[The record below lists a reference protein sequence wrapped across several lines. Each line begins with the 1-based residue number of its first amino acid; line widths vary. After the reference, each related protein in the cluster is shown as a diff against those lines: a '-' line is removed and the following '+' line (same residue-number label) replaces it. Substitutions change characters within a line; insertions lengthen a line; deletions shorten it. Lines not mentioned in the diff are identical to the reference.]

1 MVFKPILDQNP
12 SFEFTI
18 NLTGDEMLKEAKLAL
33 EDGTILKGEGFGF
46 ETIKTGEVVFA
57 TGMTGY
63 VESLTDPSYKGQI
76 LMSTYP
82 LQGNYGIS
90 RDWFQSDGI
99 KAEGFVV
106 REQNSHPSHRLSEE
120 NLAEFLE
127 EYKIPGISGIDT
139 RYLTLKIRRHGTMK
153 GAISTEEIGD
163 YELLKLANEQENI
176 EDQDLVDKVSVKTPQ
191 IFGENY
197 KHRAVILDCG
207 IKQNSINALLKRK
220 IGVIVLPYKTNH
232 KEILDYDPEAMLVS
246 SGPGDPTRVTE
257 AANTVKNLSEKLPI
271 FGICLGQ
278 QIISLAFGAKIYK
291 MKFGHRGINQP
302 VKDLKTGKVSITSQN
317 HGFTIDADSCKDL
330 PIKITQININDGTAE
345 GLEHEE
351 LQISSVQYHPEAG
364 PGPHDSD
371 HYFDNFLKIMKEY

>member
-1 MVFKPILDQNP
+1 VIIYSNFDLQ
-12 SFEFTI
+12 I

-99 KAEGFVV
+99 KAEGFIV

-120 NLAEFLE
+120 SLSDFLG

-139 RYLTLKIRRHGTMK
+139 RFLTLKIRRHGAMK
-153 GAISTEEIGD
+153 GAISTQEID
-163 YELLKLANEQENI
+163 DEELLKLAVEQENI
-176 EDQDLVDKVSVKTPQ
+176 ENIDLVDKVSVKKPQ
-191 IFGENY
+191 ILGEEH
-197 KHRAVILDCG
+197 KHRAVVLDCG
-207 IKQNSINALLKRK
+207 IKRNSINALLKRD
-220 IGVIVLPYKTNH
+220 IGVVVLPYKTSY

-302 VKDLKTGKVSITSQN
+302 VKDLNTGKVNITSQN
-317 HGFTIDADSCKDL
+317 HGFTIDSDSCKDL
-330 PIKITQININDGTAE
+330 PIKVTQINLNDGTAE

-351 LQISSVQYHPEAG
+351 LPISSVQYHPEAG

-371 HYFDNFLKIMKEY
+371 HYFDNFLNILKKY

>member
-1 MVFKPILDQNP
+1 VVFKPLFDQNP

-99 KAEGFVV
+99 KAEGFIV

-120 NLAEFLE
+120 NLPEFLE
-127 EYKIPGISGIDT
+127 EYQIPGISGIDT

-176 EDQDLVDKVSVKTPQ
+176 GDIDLVDKVSVKTPQ

-207 IKQNSINALLKRK
+207 IKKNSINALLKRG

-232 KEILDYDPEAMLVS
+232 KEILDYDPEALLVS

-257 AANTVKNLSEKLPI
+257 AVNTVKNLSEKLPI

-371 HYFDNFLKIMKEY
+371 QYFDNFLKILKEY

>member
-1 MVFKPILDQNP
+1 
-12 SFEFTI
+12 
-18 NLTGDEMLKEAKLAL
+18 MLKEAKLAL

-99 KAEGFVV
+99 KAEGFIV
-106 REQNSHPSHRLSEE
+106 REQNNQPSHRLSKE
-120 NLAEFLE
+120 NLTDFLE
-127 EYKIPGISGIDT
+127 EYKKPGISGIDT
-139 RYLTLKIRRHGTMK
+139 RFLTLKIRRYGTMK
-153 GAISTEEIGD
+153 GAISTEEIED
-163 YELLKLANEQENI
+163 KELLDLAVEQKNI
-176 EDQDLVDKVSVKTPQ
+176 EDLDLVNEVSVKKPQ
-191 IFGENY
+191 IIGENC
-197 KHRAVILDCG
+197 KHRAVIIDCG
-207 IKQNSINALLKRK
+207 IKQNSIDALLKRE
-220 IGVIVLPYKTNH
+220 IGVVVLPFKTNY
-232 KEILDYDPEAMLVS
+232 KEILNYDPEAILVS

-257 AANTVKNLSEKLPI
+257 AVKAVRDLSERLPI

-317 HGFTIDADSCKDL
+317 HGFTVDSDSCKDL
-330 PIKITQININDGTAE
+330 AIKVTQINLNDGTPE
-345 GLEHEE
+345 GLEHLE
-351 LQISSVQYHPEAG
+351 LPISSVQYHPEAG

-371 HYFDNFLKIMKEY
+371 YYFDNFLNTLKNY

>member
-1 MVFKPILDQNP
+1 LIKYSNFRFI
-12 SFEFTI
+12 I
-18 NLTGDEMLKEAKLAL
+18 NLTGDEMLKKAKLAL
-33 EDGTILKGEGFGF
+33 EDGTIIKGEGFGF

-90 RDWFQSDGI
+90 EDWFQSDGI
-99 KAEGFVV
+99 KAEGFIV
-106 REQNSHPSHRLSEE
+106 REQNRYPSHRLSKE
-120 NLAEFLE
+120 NLQGFLE
-127 EYKIPGISGIDT
+127 TNQIPGISGIDT

-153 GAISTEEIGD
+153 GAISTIEIED
-163 YELLKLANEQENI
+163 DELLKLTNEQPNI
-176 EDQDLVDKVSVKTPQ
+176 EDMDLVDKVSIKKPQ
-191 IFGENY
+191 IIGENY
-197 KHRAVILDCG
+197 KHRAVVLDCG
-207 IKQNSINALLKRK
+207 IKQNSINALLKRD
-220 IGVIVLPYKTNH
+220 IGVVVLPYKTSH
-232 KEILDYDPEAMLVS
+232 QEILDYDPEAMLVS

-257 AANTVKNLSEKLPI
+257 AVNTVKKLSEKLPI

-302 VKDLKTGKVSITSQN
+302 VKDLNTGKVSITSQN
-317 HGFTIDADSCKDL
+317 HGFTIDPESCKQL
-330 PIKITQININDGTAE
+330 PIKITQINLNDHTAE
-345 GLEHEE
+345 GLEHQE
-351 LQISSVQYHPEAG
+351 LPISSVQYHPEAG

-371 HYFDNFLKIMKEY
+371 HYFDNFLKIMKDY